1 MYVCI
6 FAIPLLIN
14 CWLVLANLS
23 SVVEVS
29 QQHSVCA
36 DFVEI
41 GRWVEKKG
49 YVSAMTRGKVND
61 LILLLVIVGES
72 H

>member
-1 MYVCI
+1 MHMCI
-6 FAIPLLIN
+6 FVSSPLIN
-14 CWLVLANLS
+14 HWPASANIF

-29 QQHSVCA
+29 QQHGVSA
-36 DFVEI
+36 NFVEI
-41 GRWVEKKG
+41 GRWVEEKG
-49 YVSAMTRGKVND
+49 CVSARPGKAHD

>member
-1 MYVCI
+1 MHMCI
-6 FAIPLLIN
+6 FVSPLLIN
-14 CWLVLANLS
+14 CWLVSTNFF

-29 QQHSVCA
+29 QQHGVSA
-36 DFVEI
+36 NFVEI
-41 GRWVEKKG
+41 GRGVEEEG
-49 YVSAMTRGKVND
+49 CVSAWRGKAND